1 MTNICELEPVAQD
14 ILNMLPKVTLLK
26 AALDSGAGDHVASA
40 TDLEGIKIHDS
51 EGSRRGRNFLA
62 ANGDKIPNLG
72 EAKLGLR
79 DVETQGAFESVF
91 QVADV
96 TRPLCS
102 VGKICDAGAE
112 VKFTKERAEVFF
124 NGNLLAVFER
134 EGGLYLANL
143 EITDQGDPASTFVGQ
158 GVKR

>member
-1 MTNICELEPVAQD
+1 MTNICELEPMAQD

-79 DVETQGAFESVF
+79 DVESKGAFESVF

-96 TRPLCS
+96 TRPLYS

-112 VKFTKERAEVFF
+112 VKFTKDRAEVTF
-124 NGNLLAVFER
+124 NGNLLAVFKR

-143 EITDQGDPASTFVGQ
+143 EVTDHRDPASTFVGQ